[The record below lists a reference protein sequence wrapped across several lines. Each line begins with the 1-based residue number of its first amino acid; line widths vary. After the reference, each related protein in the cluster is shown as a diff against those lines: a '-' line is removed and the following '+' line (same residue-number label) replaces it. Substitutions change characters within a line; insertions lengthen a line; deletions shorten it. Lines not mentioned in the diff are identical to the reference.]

1 MSQCC
6 FFQCAVCGTVPS
18 VPDPESRAPE
28 AIDWL
33 PLNLRL
39 KAGGARIIARSRSHV
54 DKELVISERPRP
66 LALNSPS
73 SERGDSEAP

>member
-1 MSQCC
+1 MSQYC

-33 PLNLRL
+33 PL

-73 SERGDSEAP
+73 SERGGSEAP